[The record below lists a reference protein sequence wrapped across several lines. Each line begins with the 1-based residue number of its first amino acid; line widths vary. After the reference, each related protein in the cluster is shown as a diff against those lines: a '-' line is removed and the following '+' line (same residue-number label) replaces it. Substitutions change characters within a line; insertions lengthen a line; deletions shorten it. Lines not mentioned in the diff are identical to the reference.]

1 MDKRGPGSLRGL
13 GSFEGVHP
21 PFIDL
26 TLMPPRAAVHCLHAH
41 AAVHMI
47 KLTETREITLTFGC
61 LRTRSGDGR
70 PKRTGR
76 SVGQLHWVRSN
87 SDTRR
92 GHGGGAQR

>member
-76 SVGQLHWVRSN
+76 SAGQLH
-87 SDTRR
+87 
-92 GHGGGAQR
+92 

>member
-41 AAVHMI
+41 AARAHDQADRN
-47 KLTETREITLTFGC
+47 TR
-61 LRTRSGDGR
+61 DH
-70 PKRTGR
+70 PY
-76 SVGQLHWVRSN
+76 VWVPPDEER
-87 SDTRR
+87 
-92 GHGGGAQR
+92 